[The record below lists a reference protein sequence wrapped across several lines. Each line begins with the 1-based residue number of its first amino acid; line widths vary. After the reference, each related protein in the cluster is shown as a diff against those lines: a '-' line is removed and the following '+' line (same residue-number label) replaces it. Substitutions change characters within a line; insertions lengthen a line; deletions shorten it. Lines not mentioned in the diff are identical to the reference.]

1 MAIPGLEHKR
11 FKSFDGLE
19 IAYQVRGRGPTVVLA
34 NGLGGTF
41 EAFRHIYA
49 ALGDR
54 YRIICWDY
62 RGLYNSDVPRNRET
76 LSVRHHCDD
85 LEQLLDHEGVDSAV
99 FVGWSMGVQVNFEF
113 WRHRRRRIDGI
124 IAINGTYGRPF
135 NTAMSSR
142 VVRYVVPTMLKAI
155 RSQSDFM
162 GKATRTV
169 VGWQGL
175 IGMMKRFGM
184 VSKTLDVEAFA
195 EVASGFKTLDWDVYG
210 ELLERLGEHDARD
223 VLTSVDCPLL
233 IITGDKDVMT
243 PPFTA
248 QKMHRSVAGSRLVV
262 IEGGTHYTP
271 VEYPSIIRDEIR
283 DFLSGMPRYTDN
295 DNERLVPGAAAA
307 GAPRGE

>member
-1 MAIPGLEHKR
+1 MAIPGLEHR
-11 FKSFDGLE
+11 QFKSFDGTE
-19 IAYQVRGRGPTVVLA
+19 IAYQVRGSGPVVVLA

-49 ALGDR
+49 ALGER

-62 RGLYNSDVPRNRET
+62 RGLYQSAVPRDRAT

-85 LEQLLDHEGVDSAV
+85 LEQLLDHEGVDRAV

-113 WRHRRRRIDGI
+113 WRHRRARMDGI

-135 NTAMSSR
+135 DTAMSSR
-142 VVRYVVPTMLKAI
+142 VVRFVIPTMLKAI
-155 RSQSDFM
+155 RAQSTLV
-162 GKATRTV
+162 GKAARTV

-184 VSKTLDVEAFA
+184 VSRTLDVEAFA
-195 EVASGFKTLDWDVYG
+195 EVAAGFKTLDWDVYG

-223 VLTSVDCPLL
+223 VLPSIDCPLL

-271 VEYPSIIRDEIR
+271 VEYPSVIREEILAL
-283 DFLSGMPRYTDN
+283 LSQLPGYAAPA
-295 DNERLVPGAAAA
+295 VPATASVQ
-307 GAPRGE
+307 GE